1 MAKRKTPKAEKVI
14 DLTPKP
20 EKITDSQLKT
30 VQTTVKT
37 MEHLTTEL
45 GRLGIQKYGLL
56 KGIENIQTELDLLRQ
71 ELINNINRHHLQVGQ
86 VESQKH
92 SILHGLAGLNDELV
106 LMRDKFK
113 TTYNTDDINIA
124 DGSINYNE
132 TN

>member
-1 MAKRKTPKAEKVI
+1 MAKNTTKKVEKTSKV
-14 DLTPKP
+14 TN
-20 EKITDSQLKT
+20 E
-30 VQTTVKT
+30 
-37 MEHLTTEL
+37 EL
-45 GRLGIQKYGLL
+45 NSL
-56 KGIENIQTELDLLRQ
+56 Q

-113 TTYNTDDINIA
+113 TTYGTDDINIA
-124 DGSINYNE
+124 DGSIKYDE

>member
-1 MAKRKTPKAEKVI
+1 MAKTKTKKVEK
-14 DLTPKP
+14 PS
-20 EKITDSQLKT
+20 KITN
-30 VQTTVKT
+30 
-37 MEHLTTEL
+37 EEL
-45 GRLGIQKYGLL
+45 NSL
-56 KGIENIQTELDLLRQ
+56 Q

-113 TTYNTDDINIA
+113 TTYSTDDINIA